1 MHERVSFKG
10 IFNLFDHVKKISDTT
25 KSIQEANETHERTDK
40 AILEELTN
48 LHEQFK
54 SKDQ

>member
-10 IFNLFDHVKKISDTT
+10 IFNLFDHVKSISDTT

-40 AILEELTN
+40 AILEELTH
-48 LHEQFK
+48 LHEEFQ
-54 SKDQ
+54 